1 MRRSLLLLSTALAI
15 AACGARQQPIART
28 APTAGSSGSD
38 GAAQSNAQP
47 TPTGGDRAEAT
58 PEVTHPGQTQIIDLE
73 PIRIEVVGR
82 DHSGEPE
89 LDAFDARSLLD
100 AGNAAM
106 AEERYDDA
114 IASYRRLLAVFP
126 DSRLTS
132 PAIFNIGLAHEAM
145 SDYDTAIRQYRL
157 LASSDKP
164 DRDAIDAHMRIGGV
178 LAELERWAE
187 ARQALQE
194 VLARPD
200 LTHSDKIEGMARLG
214 YVAIQQKD
222 YAAAEAI
229 LRDAIAYYQKLT
241 TSLDSNYFVAM
252 SHYYLA
258 QIPHLQ
264 FQAIPMRL
272 PDEQLEK
279 DLEAK
284 AELVALA
291 YDRYVDALKIQNPR
305 WATASGYQLSQI
317 YKEFWD
323 DIVLAPVP
331 TQLSPEAAEYY
342 EREVHDRVRIFL
354 DKALSGHSKNIELAE
369 AYKTSN
375 EWTEASRQRAAEI
388 TKILDRESR
397 GELVKPGK
405 RQTADPAAPDS
416 AQSREYIPAP
426 VLL

>member
-1 MRRSLLLLSTALAI
+1 MRRSLFLLSTVLVI
-15 AACGARQQPIART
+15 AACGAHQQPTTHPSQVTGDAR
-28 APTAGSSGSD
+28 G
-38 GAAQSNAQP
+38 GAAARSGTDGTPVDSDQP
-47 TPTGGDRAEAT
+47 EIGLQEPTL
-58 PEVTHPGQTQIIDLE
+58 IDLE

-82 DHSGEPE
+82 DQSGDPE
-89 LDAFDARSLLD
+89 LEAFDARSLLD

-106 AEERYDDA
+106 AEDRYDNA
-114 IASYRRLLAVFP
+114 IATYERLLAIFP
-126 DSRLTS
+126 DSRLAPS
-132 PAIFNIGLAHEAM
+132 AIYNIGLAHEAKG
-145 SDYDTAIRQYRL
+145 DHDAAIRQYRL
-157 LASSDKP
+157 LAGNDKLE
-164 DRDAIDAHMRIGGV
+164 RDSIDAHMRLGGV
-178 LAELERWAE
+178 LAEIERWAE

-222 YAAAEAI
+222 YTTAETI
-229 LRDAIAYYQKLT
+229 LRDAIAHYHKLT

-252 SHYYLA
+252 SYYYLA

-272 PDEQLEK
+272 PDEQLKK

-291 YDRYVDALKIQNPR
+291 YDRYLEALKIQNPR
-305 WATASGYQLSQI
+305 WAIASGYQISQI

-323 DIVLAPVP
+323 DIVLAPIP
-331 TQLSPEAAEYY
+331 TQLSPEATEYY
-342 EREVHDRVRIFL
+342 QREVHDRVRIFL

-375 EWTEASRQRAAEI
+375 EWTDASRERAAEI
-388 TKILDRESR
+388 AKILDRESR
-397 GELVKPGK
+397 GELVTPRK
-405 RQTADPAAPDS
+405 RQGAGPMTAEPTEPR
-416 AQSREYIPAP
+416 QYIPAP
-426 VLL
+426 VIL